1 MAAGIHES
9 CRYGDH
15 CSPRHRPGLRLKWAW
30 AFALGPIYFSFYL
43 CCFLLIGYGFMPPIS
58 PHYFLVGRNGRCL
71 DMHTLCA
78 LSSLARRRTV
88 CLIKWTQP
96 PSGRMKL
103 SVAGVISV
111 RQHSGKTM
119 LFVMMFLRYRVI
131 FPVCHGYVKAN
142 GVAFRAL
149 FANWCLL
156 EYIDLVENPGLKK
169 PAGTAEE
176 IEKHFGC
183 KSSHLIMVGD
193 RPLTDIVY
201 GNQNGFL
208 TILTGPLSLAE
219 EPFIVRQVRKLE
231 TALVN
236 SWSRKGLKPMSHR
249 LLPDGMQ
256 CVKHP
261 PPL

>member
-1 MAAGIHES
+1 MPLWRRRLTGLWVLIAAG
-9 CRYGDH
+9 
-15 CSPRHRPGLRLKWAW
+15 WASQSDC
-30 AFALGPIYFSFYL
+30 PNS
-43 CCFLLIGYGFMPPIS
+43 
-58 PHYFLVGRNGRCL
+58 
-71 DMHTLCA
+71 D
-78 LSSLARRRTV
+78 
-88 CLIKWTQP
+88 
-96 PSGRMKL
+96 
-103 SVAGVISV
+103 
-111 RQHSGKTM
+111 
-119 LFVMMFLRYRVI
+119 
-131 FPVCHGYVKAN
+131 
-142 GVAFRAL
+142 
-149 FANWCLL
+149 
-156 EYIDLVENPGLKK
+156 PGLKK